1 MDDYDVLYIGNESH
15 TLTNMMMTFNKCTF
29 HTYNPQINHCRVEN
43 ISVNKKL
50 MKRYYL
56 VERTKDANIVG
67 IVVATLGVSDYI
79 SSINRLKE
87 IIRLAGK
94 KSYTFVM
101 GKLNVAKLANFME
114 VDIYVIVACPENSL
128 LDNSEFYRPVIT
140 PYELEIALNPDR
152 DWTGEYTSD
161 FRDLLPGIFF
171 NFTFF
176 LLRNF
181 GIILLMV
188 YKSNLRINYLYIL
201 GIVFWDD
208 LKS

>member
-1 MDDYDVLYIGNESH
+1 
-15 TLTNMMMTFNKCTF
+15 
-29 HTYNPQINHCRVEN
+29 
-43 ISVNKKL
+43 

-128 LDNSEFYRPVIT
+128 LDNSEFCRPVIT

-161 FRDLLPGIFF
+161 FRDLLPGIF
-171 NFTFF
+171 
-176 LLRNF
+176 
-181 GIILLMV
+181 
-188 YKSNLRINYLYIL
+188 
-201 GIVFWDD
+201 
-208 LKS
+208 